1 MQPNQYDIVF
11 TGGGAACRM
20 LLYFLSE
27 KKVFSQLKILVL
39 EAENTT
45 HEKTWCFWEKQTN
58 PFQQL
63 ACKEWK
69 QLKFDAQQINIT
81 QTIQPFTYYC
91 INGSDFNQYF
101 SKHFFA
107 KHSNITILNK
117 KIERVEKDGNG
128 YTVTTVSEAFYATQI
143 FNSIPEL
150 TVNTNN
156 QMWQHFEGWFIKT
169 DTPWFDEHAASLMD
183 FTDYNGG
190 AFGFLYVLPF
200 SNNEALVEY
209 TFYSDELYASEV
221 YEEKIKNFLAVKK
234 IPAYTITKK
243 EKGKIPLYN
252 QKINAETK
260 NGIINIGGAGGLIKP
275 STGYAFLRMMEDCK
289 QIAASFGTN
298 DFKRRTRPKRFL
310 FYDHLLLKIIKE
322 DPSCAVSIFKVLF
335 QKQPLQRILKFLNED
350 SSLLDEV
357 RIFAGLPWMPFLK
370 RIKFF

>member
-1 MQPNQYDIVF
+1 MQQNQYDIIF

-27 KKVFSQLKILVL
+27 KKVFGKLKILVL

-45 HEKTWCFWEKQTN
+45 HEKTWCFWEKETN

-63 ACKEWK
+63 ARKEWK
-69 QLKFDAQQINIT
+69 HLKFDAKQINIS
-81 QTIQPFTYYC
+81 QPIQPFTYYC
-91 INGSDFNQYF
+91 ISGSDFNQYF
-101 SKHFFA
+101 SHQFFA
-107 KHSNITILNK
+107 KHSNITIRNI
-117 KIERVEKDGNG
+117 KIERIRNEEGSYIVETKTDNFK
-128 YTVTTVSEAFYATQI
+128 ANLI

-150 TVNTNN
+150 DTNTSS

-169 DTPWFDEHAASLMD
+169 ETPLFDEHAASLMD
-183 FTDYNGG
+183 FSDYDGG
-190 AFGFLYVLPF
+190 AFGFLYTLPF
-200 SNNEALVEY
+200 NKQEALIEY
-209 TFYSDELYASEV
+209 TFYSNELYPSQV
-221 YEEKIKNFLAVKK
+221 YEEKIKSYLSSKN
-234 IPAYTITKK
+234 IPAYSITKK
-243 EKGKIPLYN
+243 EKGKIPLYTK
-252 QKINAETK
+252 KINPEME

-289 QIAASFGTN
+289 QIANSFGTN
-298 DFKRRTRPKRFL
+298 DFKRRTRHKRFL

-322 DPSCAVSIFKVLF
+322 DPSCAVSIFKDLF

-357 RIFAGLPWMPFLK
+357 RIFAGLPWAPFLK

>member
-1 MQPNQYDIVF
+1 MQANQYDIIF

-20 LLYFLSE
+20 LLFFLSE
-27 KKVFSQLKILVL
+27 KQIFSQLKILVL

-45 HEKTWCFWEKQTN
+45 HEKTWCFWEKGTN
-58 PFQQL
+58 HFQQL
-63 ACKEWK
+63 ARKEWK

-81 QTIQPFTYYC
+81 QTIRPFTYYC
-91 INGSDFNQYF
+91 INGSDFNKYF
-101 SKHFFA
+101 DQHFFA
-107 KHSNITILNK
+107 KYPNITILNK
-117 KIERVEKDGNG
+117 KIEQTQKTGNY
-128 YTVTTVSEAFYATQI
+128 YTVATANELFKAAQI

-150 TVNTNN
+150 TLNTQS

-169 DTPWFDEHAASLMD
+169 EIPWFDEHAASLMD

-190 AFGFLYVLPF
+190 VFGFLYVLPF

-221 YEEKIKNFLAVKK
+221 YEEKIKNVLALKK
-234 IPAYTITKK
+234 IPAYCITKK
-243 EKGKIPLYN
+243 EKGKIPLCN
-252 QKINAETK
+252 QKINAGTM
-260 NGIINIGGAGGLIKP
+260 NGMINIGGAGGLIKP

-335 QKQPLQRILKFLNED
+335 QKQPLQRILHFLNED
-350 SSLLDEV
+350 SSLLDEI

>member
-1 MQPNQYDIVF
+1 MNTNQYDIIF

-27 KKVFSQLKILVL
+27 QKGFNQLKILIL

-45 HEKTWCFWEKQTN
+45 NEKTWCFWEKETN
-58 PFQQL
+58 PFQRL
-63 ACKEWK
+63 ARKEWK

-81 QTIQPFTYYC
+81 QTIKPFTYYC
-91 INGSDFNQYF
+91 INGSDFNRYF
-101 SKHFFA
+101 SQTFFE
-107 KHSNITILNK
+107 KYSNITILNK
-117 KIERVEKDGNG
+117 KIKQIEKTGNL
-128 YTVTTVSEAFYATQI
+128 YTVTTANESFQAAKI

-150 TVNTNN
+150 TSNSQS
-156 QMWQHFEGWFIKT
+156 QMWQHFEGWFIET
-169 DTPWFDEHAASLMD
+169 ETPWFDEHAASLMD

-221 YEEKIKNFLAVKK
+221 YEKKIKNFFASKK
-234 IPAYTITKK
+234 IPAYRITKK

-252 QKINAETK
+252 QKINTETK
-260 NGIINIGGAGGLIKP
+260 SGIINIGGAGGLIKP

-298 DFKRRTRPKRFL
+298 DFKRRTRHKRFL

-322 DPSCAVSIFKVLF
+322 DPSCAVSIFKELF

-350 SSLLDEV
+350 SNLLDEI